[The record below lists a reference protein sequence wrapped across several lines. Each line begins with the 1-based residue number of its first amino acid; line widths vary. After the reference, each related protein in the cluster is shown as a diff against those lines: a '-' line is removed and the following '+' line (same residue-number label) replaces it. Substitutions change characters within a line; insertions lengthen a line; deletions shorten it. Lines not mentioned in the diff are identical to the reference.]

1 MVKKELVFCC
11 IIALLIIG
19 GAFFLSH
26 YYNPEPFNDM
36 GRTVLK
42 PDKVI
47 AGVEHGS
54 RYAREI
60 KLIVVSCVFLLIGFI
75 SWVFFR
81 KIKKDNQA
89 DLTANEEREPTSVRD
104 WTIALLVISA
114 GLFLPVL
121 IAVFFGF
128 SHFW

>member
-1 MVKKELVFCC
+1 MVKKELAFCC
-11 IIALLIIG
+11 MIALLIIG
-19 GAFFLSH
+19 GVFFLRH
-26 YYNPEPFNDM
+26 YYDPEPFNDM

-42 PDKVI
+42 PDKAI
-47 AGVEHGS
+47 ASVEHGS
-54 RYAREI
+54 RYIREI
-60 KLIVVSCVFLLIGFI
+60 KLIVASCVFLLIGII

-81 KIKKDNQA
+81 KIKKGGQA
-89 DLTANEEREPTSVRD
+89 DLTAKEEREPSSVRD

-114 GLFLPVL
+114 GLILPVL

>member
-1 MVKKELVFCC
+1 MGKKELSFCC

-19 GAFFLSH
+19 GAFFLRH

-47 AGVEHGS
+47 AGVDHGS
-54 RYAREI
+54 RHERDI
-60 KLIVVSCVFLLIGFI
+60 KLIAVSCVFLLIVVI

-81 KIKKDNQA
+81 MIKKDNQA
-89 DLTANEEREPTSVRD
+89 DLTAIVEREPTSVRD
-104 WTIALLVISA
+104 WTIALLVIST
-114 GLFLPVL
+114 GLILPVL